1 MFLRGS
7 SEAFLYEVPRVPR
20 LNTVHLS
27 LTTSAIFVVVLQTSR
42 DARNNIIISIG
53 FNHSA
58 PLMFGIY
65 SHYFLQGIAGQLKRL
80 CALGFSID
88 FFSLINLIDLRF
100 EWQNFEESEIENI
113 VFFSFN

>member
-7 SEAFLYEVPRVPR
+7 SEAFLYEVTHVSR

-42 DARNNIIISIG
+42 DARTNVIISIG

-58 PLMFGIY
+58 P
-65 SHYFLQGIAGQLKRL
+65 
-80 CALGFSID
+80 
-88 FFSLINLIDLRF
+88 
-100 EWQNFEESEIENI
+100 
-113 VFFSFN
+113 

>member
-1 MFLRGS
+1 MTEGTAVEALRTSMFVLGS

-53 FNHSA
+53 FNNSA
-58 PLMFGIY
+58 P
-65 SHYFLQGIAGQLKRL
+65 
-80 CALGFSID
+80 
-88 FFSLINLIDLRF
+88 
-100 EWQNFEESEIENI
+100 
-113 VFFSFN
+113 